1 MTCRKQPV
9 VLLLFLVAM
18 VCVATLVCG
27 CSKEDAASKSK
38 PDYSQ
43 SEADAAFAKG
53 ADQPP
58 SIRTL
63 YVMAD
68 ILVKQGR
75 DDQAEVLLT
84 RIIHEHPRFTPA
96 YNSLAELKMR
106 QRQTDEAVK
115 ILSKGLEA
123 DSKDPVLL
131 NNLGMCW
138 MIKQKYDK
146 ALKYF
151 TEAAGVNPESTRYR
165 ANMAAALGF
174 MGRDDEALALYRQ
187 ILPGNQATHNLEIIQ
202 SARGTPPGN
211 MPASAENSDGQ

>member
-1 MTCRKQPV
+1 MTCRKRPV
-9 VLLLFLVAM
+9 VLLLPM
-18 VCVATLVCG
+18 VMICVAVLVCG
-27 CSKEDAASKSK
+27 CSQEGAASKSK
-38 PDYSQ
+38 PDYSK
-43 SEADAAFAKG
+43 SEADSAFDKG

-75 DDQAEVLLT
+75 DDQAEAVLT
-84 RIIHEHPRFTPA
+84 RLIHEHPRFTPA
-96 YNSLAELKMR
+96 YNNLAELRMR
-106 QRQTDEAVK
+106 QRRTDEAVK
-115 ILSKGLEA
+115 ILSKGLEV

-138 MIKQKYDK
+138 MIKQKYDE

-165 ANMAAALGF
+165 ANMAVALGF
-174 MGRDDEALALYRQ
+174 MGRDDEALSLYRQ
-187 ILPGNQATHNLEIIQ
+187 ILPENQARHNLEIIQ
-202 SARGTPPGN
+202 SAKGTYLSDI
-211 MPASAENSDGQ
+211 PASVEHLNSQ

>member
-1 MTCRKQPV
+1 MI
-9 VLLLFLVAM
+9 M
-18 VCVATLVCG
+18 VCVLTLACG

-38 PDYSQ
+38 PDYSK
-43 SEADAAFAKG
+43 SEADLAFDKG
-53 ADQPP
+53 ANQPP

-68 ILVKQGR
+68 IMVKQGR
-75 DDQAEVLLT
+75 EDQAEAVLARL
-84 RIIHEHPRFTPA
+84 INEHPQFTPA
-96 YNSLAELKMR
+96 YNSLAELRMR
-106 QRQTDEAVK
+106 QRRTDEAIK
-115 ILSKGLEA
+115 ILSRGLEV

-165 ANMAAALGF
+165 ANMAVALGF
-174 MGRDDEALALYRQ
+174 MGRDNEALALYRQ
-187 ILPGNQATHNLEIIQ
+187 ILPEKQAAHNLEIIQ
-202 SARGTPPGN
+202 SARGTHPGN
-211 MPASAENSDGQ
+211 IPAEAEHSDIQ